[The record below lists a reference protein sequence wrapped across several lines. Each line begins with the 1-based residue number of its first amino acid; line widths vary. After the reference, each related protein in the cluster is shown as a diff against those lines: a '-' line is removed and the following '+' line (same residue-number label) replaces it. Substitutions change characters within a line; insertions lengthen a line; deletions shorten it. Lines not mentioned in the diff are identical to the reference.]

1 VNRIPNAVAF
11 IFFVGLAV
19 TITNVLT
26 APAGTRLVA
35 FVAGLIT
42 SLLLSLI
49 VAGGLWLRTRVR
61 RARRSNGG
69 DDL

>member
-35 FVAGLIT
+35 LVAGLIT

-49 VAGGLWLRTRVR
+49 VAGAIWLRTRLR
-61 RARRSNGG
+61 RRGSNRAE
-69 DDL
+69 DV